1 MQSQRREREIGAVAF
16 VRCLCGDRFLVAL
29 VFLPLECSL
38 EPALGRR
45 DTDLGALISII
56 GAISAS
62 KTSMSTGT
70 ANTAANAST
79 LKHARAIA
87 RHVNHLESRRRARG
101 RKHAVNARRQHQRT
115 GAAVLELERH
125 AQHAA
130 DAHQAE
136 TNVRVVC
143 APGQFRR
150 EERKMIG

>member
-1 MQSQRREREIGAVAF
+1 MMQRQCRERGIGAVAL
-16 VRCLCGDRFLVAL
+16 VRRLCGDRCLVAL
-29 VFLPLECSL
+29 VFFLLKCSL

-56 GAISAS
+56 GAISAT
-62 KTSMSTGT
+62 KITTATAT

-87 RHVNHLESRRRARG
+87 RHVNHLECRRRARG
-101 RKHAVNARRQHQRT
+101 RKHAVNAGRQHQRT
-115 GAAVLELERH
+115 GAAVFELERH

-130 DAHQAE
+130 DAHEAE

-143 APGQFRR
+143 VRGQCRL
-150 EERKMIG
+150 EVPN